1 MRPYDK
7 TVTHRRDAINKAR
20 SALTVARQLTT
31 RPADADPMSQN
42 VRVTRLLWA
51 RAWVDRALALE
62 TRGVLGDREATP
74 TRYLAA
80 AGLTMT
86 DVVGDD
92 ACGATDLTTG
102 RRCTRGAGHP
112 GAHADKPNGA
122 EW

>member
-20 SALTVARQLTT
+20 TALATARRFTT
-31 RPADADPMSQN
+31 KPADADPQSQI

-62 TRGVLGDREATP
+62 TRGTLGDREATP

-80 AGLTMT
+80 AGLTM
-86 DVVGDD
+86 
-92 ACGATDLTTG
+92 ADLF
-102 RRCTRGAGHP
+102 P
-112 GAHADKPNGA
+112 VADQ
-122 EW
+122 